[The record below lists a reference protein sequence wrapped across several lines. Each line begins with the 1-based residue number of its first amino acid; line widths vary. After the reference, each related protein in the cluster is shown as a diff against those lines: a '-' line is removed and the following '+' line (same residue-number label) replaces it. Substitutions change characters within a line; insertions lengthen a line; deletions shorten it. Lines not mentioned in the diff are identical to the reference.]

1 MAVMRELSEKVE
13 DWRFLFW
20 LRTYRRFPFRFL
32 ARFLANRLHK
42 NAHAPLVDLLAER
55 LKAAAALYP
64 RRSFPEMEGRLALA
78 EKRRQLLEAQ
88 GIHADIIREEP
99 FTTARDSIEGKVYVM
114 RWKNSGTSRKVVVE
128 EIKEN

>member
-1 MAVMRELSEKVE
+1 MMEGMAEKVG
-13 DWRFLFW
+13 DRSFLFW
-20 LRTYRRFPFRFL
+20 LGIYRRFLFAFWPVFSRTGFTKTL
-32 ARFLANRLHK
+32 THRSWIF
-42 NAHAPLVDLLAER
+42 LAER

-78 EKRRQLLEAQ
+78 EKRRQFLEAQ

-114 RWKNSGTSRKVVVE
+114 RWKKSGTSRKVVVE